1 MQDSPG
7 GGRTTVPT
15 LELSS
20 EEAKI
25 LADVLTDYI
34 SDLRMEVANTDSMEV
49 RDELKR
55 KEAILKSLLT
65 RL

>member
-1 MQDSPG
+1 
-7 GGRTTVPT
+7 VPT

-20 EEAKI
+20 EEARI